1 MPEHYKNLLIAGQTL
16 ILFVLCGY
24 LFLYKGNPPAPLSAP
39 VAVQPKNDSL
49 PAPDTLANS
58 DHPAPPDRR
67 YDPLSAATA
76 EADAMPRKPTIPA
89 DPQAQISK
97 TQQMWQHYL
106 MEPVDYDW
114 SEGYQQQLSD
124 YFVTEAPLH
133 SFKASKIQCRQTSCM
148 LQIKSPDGDT
158 AEQQLK
164 LAHALNPLR
173 EQGKIGVYLISQ
185 SDGDTVQLMIAKPDE
200 PEQLLH

>member
-1 MPEHYKNLLIAGQTL
+1 MPDRYKNLLLAAQT
-16 ILFVLCGY
+16 VLLCVLTGY
-24 LFLYKGNPPAPLSAP
+24 LALHEPPQSAP
-39 VAVQPKNDSL
+39 VPLAPTTQPAEVDNEAEQTQDPGTVDMAARAVARQIAAQTKTEHTT
-49 PAPDTLANS
+49 PAT
-58 DHPAPPDRR
+58 
-67 YDPLSAATA
+67 
-76 EADAMPRKPTIPA
+76 
-89 DPQAQISK
+89 DPQIELRQK
-97 TQQMWQHYL
+97 QQMWQHYL
-106 MEPVDYDW
+106 TEQVDYDW
-114 SEGYQQQLSD
+114 SERYQQQLSD

-148 LQIKSPDGDT
+148 LQITSPGGDT

-185 SDGDTVQLMIAKPDE
+185 SDGDTVQLMIAKPEE